1 MGYDYMGMS
10 FQEKEAAKGVS
21 ATTIFG
27 LSLLFVFLILAAA
40 SAIVTY
46 QEWRI
51 YQRLPAD
58 GPAKVY
64 VVAGFTFL
72 LIILGLYSFAKA
84 RSVR

>member
-1 MGYDYMGMS
+1 LS
-10 FQEKEAAKGVS
+10 KTAEL
-21 ATTIFG
+21 TTRLILFARKAFNF
-27 LSLLFVFLILAAA
+27 LLALVFLILAAA
-40 SAIVTY
+40 SAMVTY

-51 YQRLPAD
+51 YQMMPAD
-58 GPAKVY
+58 GPIKVY